1 MDDIKK
7 LFGIRVKTM
16 RKSLGLSQEK
26 MGDLARLD
34 RTYIADIERGKRNV
48 SLHVIQKISIAF
60 NTSISELLKDIDLQQ
75 EKNNG

>member
-34 RTYIADIERGKRNV
+34 RIYIADIERGKRNV

-60 NTSISELLKDIDLQQ
+60 NTSISELLKDINLQQ